1 MSFYAPKSER
11 NEQDHLKRL
20 ERLGDLLAA
29 HGLHTRVYRHV
40 SLRLFQNELAP
51 AAWHEPILSVR
62 RPGPNRSAC
71 MEITVRPAK
80 PAFSVT
86 LPGGGALWSYHGD
99 EKAVIAFVRAILDA
113 WPRDLEDPQA
123 GRQGWPGDREVPSAA
138 VGGDA
143 WDGRCGPVGRG

>member
-1 MSFYAPKSER
+1 MSFYASKSER

-40 SLRLFQNELAP
+40 CLRLFQNELAP
-51 AAWHEPILSVR
+51 PAWHEPVLSVR

-86 LPGGGALWSYHGD
+86 LPGGRALWAYHGD
-99 EKAVIAFVRAILDA
+99 ERAVIAFVRAILDA
-113 WPRDLEDPQA
+113 WPRELEDPQV
-123 GRQGWPGDREVPSAA
+123 GRQGRPEDRDVPGVAARE
-138 VGGDA
+138 DA
-143 WDGRCGPVGRG
+143 WDGRCGPVGPR